1 MNCWPGSALAR
12 AAPLSFFLVA
22 VPWPAWAQTQL
33 QLAQAHIQH
42 IIVIMQENRSFD
54 HYFGTF
60 PGAAGIQFDA
70 NGVPLMCYTLTIDG
84 SGGCVRP
91 YHDRHTANGGGDHAP
106 AQSITDIDNNAMD
119 GFLIVQQSDAKKCQ
133 KAEASISEPSNWCP
147 SALPGLLRHDAV
159 GYHTADEIPNYWAY
173 AKHFVLQDHL
183 FEPVASYS
191 LASHLYTISAWSAN
205 CTDSED
211 PWSCTGTLLPSKT
224 LTPRFA
230 WSDVTDLLD
239 RAGVSWK
246 YYLSEGQVADCD
258 DGEVDCPPQNMQPTV
273 GNFQNPLP
281 GFQEI
286 QNKNAATP
294 GYLAAHNPP
303 LREFYADLAAGALP
317 EVSWIVPTAPV
328 SEHPPA
334 DVTEGMQYVTALVNA
349 VMQNPVWQ
357 NTVIF
362 LAWDD
367 WGGFLDH
374 VVPPVSDLWD
384 SARVGYGIRVP
395 GIIISPWVKA
405 GTIDDQI
412 VSFDAYLKFIEDIF
426 LKSQRIGGRA
436 GLRPDSRPVVRES
449 LTSVTQP
456 IGTGFTGHAVAIGN
470 LLKDFDFS
478 QTPLKPLILA
488 TNIPNEFTGKL
499 KESQKAFAFPLTW
512 QPVTTVPIAGYTVYR
527 TTTSGSN
534 YQPVRGCST
543 AFGRP
548 FTGTS
553 CTDTDV
559 TPGVTH
565 YYVVTSTDP
574 NGVESRRSGEV
585 DITQ

>member
-1 MNCWPGSALAR
+1 MNWWPGAALVR
-12 AAPLSFFLVA
+12 AAMLSFFLA
-22 VPWPAWAQTQL
+22 AIPRPAWAQTQL

-70 NGVPLMCYTLTIDG
+70 NGVPLMCYRLTSDG

-91 YHDRHTANGGGDHAP
+91 YHDRHTTNGGAAHDNLA
-106 AQSITDIDNNAMD
+106 SIRDIDNNAMD
-119 GFLIVQQSDAKKCQ
+119 GFLLVQQDDLTRCKGIS
-133 KAEASISEPSNWCP
+133 ASWCGISR
-147 SALPGLLRHDAV
+147 PGMLRHDAV
-159 GYHTADEIPNYWAY
+159 GYHTGDEIPNYWAY
-173 AKHFVLQDHL
+173 AKNFVLQDHL

-191 LASHLYTISAWSAN
+191 LPSHLYAISAWSAN

-211 PWSCTGTLLPSKT
+211 PWSCTDTLLPSKT

-239 RAGVSWK
+239 RAGISWK
-246 YYLSEGQVADCD
+246 YYLGEGQVADCE
-258 DGEVDCPPQNMQPTV
+258 DGEVDCPPQDMQPTV

-286 QNKNAATP
+286 QDKNAATP

-317 EVSWIVPTAPV
+317 AVSWIVPTAAV

-349 VMQNPVWQ
+349 VMQDPVWQ

-374 VVPPVSDLWD
+374 VLPPVSDLWP
-384 SARVGYGIRVP
+384 RVGYGIRVP
-395 GIIISPWVKA
+395 GIIVSPWAKA
-405 GTIDDQI
+405 GTIDHQI

-449 LTSVTQP
+449 LTSITQP
-456 IGTGFTGHAVAIGN
+456 TGTGFTGHPVAVGN
-470 LLKDFDFS
+470 LLNDFDFS
-478 QTPLKPLILA
+478 QTPLKKVVLP
-488 TNIPNEFTGKL
+488 TNIPNGFKGTLNTTSAAFT
-499 KESQKAFAFPLTW
+499 FPLNWAPPANTS
-512 QPVTTVPIAGYTVYR
+512 VAGYTVYR
-527 TTTSGSN
+527 TTTSGKN
-534 YQPVRGCST
+534 YKPVPGCSA
-543 AFGRP
+543 AFGQP

-559 TPGVTH
+559 TPGVTY